1 MENIKVQFDERGYLT
16 PYDKVEMSIDNFENN
31 FVHNFASSST
41 RTAILHSYR
50 EYLFDFQRL
59 ITPDF
64 TQWVD
69 GSFVTTK
76 LNPNDIDFV
85 TFIDAAIFGEKESLI
100 INQFIFPNARNVY
113 GVDAYGVR
121 IYPINHPFHNIGIS
135 DTLYW
140 REWFG
145 QTRPNR
151 VNKKFQKGF
160 VQIKFN

>member
-16 PYDKVEMSIDNFENN
+16 PYDKVEMSLESFENN
-31 FVHNFASSST
+31 FVHDFANSST
-41 RTAILHSYR
+41 RTNILHSYR
-50 EYLFDFQRL
+50 AYLVDFQRL
-59 ITPDF
+59 ITTNF
-64 TQWVD
+64 TQWID

-85 TFIDAAIFGEKESLI
+85 TFIDAAVFEEKESLI

-121 IYPINHPFHNIGIS
+121 IYPSNHPFHSIGIS

-140 REWFG
+140 NEWFG
-145 QTRPNR
+145 RTRPNR
-151 VNKKFQKGF
+151 ANKKFQKGF
-160 VQIKFN
+160 VQIKFD